1 MLTVTQQAQA
11 ALSHVKH
18 ALQAS
23 KSHAYL
29 LEDQA
34 FVDRLDMNFVTIYGI
49 QSELY
54 GYRADCLASLVELV
68 TIIAESWQERPDHLR
83 KLDKKR
89 ELEPEWFQSNDMLG
103 ECWLETSR
111 KRAVILRLCTVF

>member
-23 KSHAYL
+23 TSHSHL

-68 TIIAESWQERPDHLR
+68 TIIAESWQERPEHLR

-89 ELEPEWFQSNDMLG
+89 ELDPEWFQSNDMLG
-103 ECWLETSR
+103 E
-111 KRAVILRLCTVF
+111 